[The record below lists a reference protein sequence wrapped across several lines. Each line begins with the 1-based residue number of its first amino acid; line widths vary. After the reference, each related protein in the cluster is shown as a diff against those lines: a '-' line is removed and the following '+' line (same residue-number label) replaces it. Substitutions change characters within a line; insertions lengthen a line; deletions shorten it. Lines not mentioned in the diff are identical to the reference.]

1 MEMLEFVLLL
11 LAAVLV
17 SAVLDQMTPR
27 VSLPL
32 VQIALGAVVILLV
45 GAPVDVAIDPELFL
59 VLFIAPLLFD
69 ESRHASKRGLWD
81 NKASIVSLAVGLV
94 LVTVLVVGFVLN
106 WIEPSIP
113 LAAAFALGAALGPT
127 DAVAVT
133 ALGKDIHLSGRQKS
147 LLSGEALINDAS
159 GVVSFQFAI
168 AAAVTGAFS
177 LASAAQSFAISF
189 FGGIAIGLVV
199 GALALLAMR
208 AIRSYGYE
216 SVTVHVVF
224 EVFTPFITFLC
235 AEHFGTSGILAV
247 VAAGLLITLLP
258 QKPTPVAARLKIASS
273 SVWETLV
280 FVINGV
286 VFVMLGMQL
295 PKAIMP
301 SWRSDEMSS
310 LLLCGLVVLVTALVV
325 GVRFIWVYVMERCDK
340 SAKRRTG
347 QQLVRDALVT
357 TLSGPKGAV
366 TLSIIMTIPYTLS
379 SGEPFQQRDTLI
391 FLASGVILCTLL
403 LANFVVPVLAPKEG
417 ADEDD
422 DDAPDVNAINIEILK
437 RVIRQLREQKTP
449 QNESST
455 QIVIRQYSERI
466 KRLRRQN
473 TSAPRLVELRA
484 GALSAQ
490 TRMVEARLQSGD
502 LTREEGEREL
512 ERLASARRLLLSAHT
527 RREALGEVWGRM
539 KVGVLHARRNV
550 DRAVRHVVED
560 EAQLERNRQLRI
572 ELEECALNYYLGRMD
587 DADLEI
593 ADGAGVLAAECRS
606 TLSFLRAANE
616 PAALARANVAGSVV
630 GVDAGGLQGALQSM
644 DTQKIQVI
652 KARVSDVEAEALRI
666 ELEEIQAM
674 RDDGRI
680 TRDMAR
686 ELREEVY
693 LLQMATGE

>member
-17 SAVLDQMTPR
+17 SAVLDQMMPR

-32 VQIALGAVVILLV
+32 VQIAIGAIVILLV
-45 GAPVDVAIDPELFL
+45 GTPVDVAIDPELFL

-81 NKASIVSLAVGLV
+81 NKGSIVSLAIGLV
-94 LVTVLVVGFVLN
+94 IVTVLVVGFVLN

-133 ALGKDIHLSGRQKS
+133 ALGKDIRLTGRQKS

-177 LASAAQSFAISF
+177 LVDAAQSFAISF
-189 FGGIAIGLVV
+189 FGGIAIGLIA
-199 GALALLAMR
+199 GFLALLAMK
-208 AIRSYGYE
+208 AIRGYGYE
-216 SVTVHVVF
+216 SITVHVVF
-224 EVFTPFITFLC
+224 EVFTPFIVFLA

-258 QKPTPVAARLKIASS
+258 QKPTPVAARLKIASN

-301 SWRSDEMSS
+301 SWRSDEVSS
-310 LLLCGLVVLVTALVV
+310 LLLCGLVLLVTALVV
-325 GVRFIWVYVMERCDK
+325 GVRFIWVLVMERCDS
-340 SAKRRTG
+340 SAKRHTG
-347 QQLVRDALVT
+347 KQLVRDALVT

-366 TLSIIMTIPYTLS
+366 TLSIIMTIPFTLS
-379 SGEPFQQRDTLI
+379 TGEAFPQRDTLI

-403 LANFVVPVLAPKEG
+403 LANFVVPVLAPKDDSP
-417 ADEDD
+417 DETEEQ
-422 DDAPDVNAINIEILK
+422 DVNAVIIDILK

-484 GALSAQ
+484 GALAAQ
-490 TRMVEARLQSGD
+490 TRMVEARMQSGD
-502 LTREEGEREL
+502 LTREEGSREL
-512 ERLASARRLLLSAHT
+512 ERLNSARRLLMRAHT
-527 RREALGEVWGRM
+527 RREKLGEVWSRV
-539 KVGVLHARRNV
+539 KVGVMHARRNL
-550 DRAVRHVVED
+550 DRMVRHVVDD
-560 EAQLERNRQLRI
+560 ELQLERSRQLRI

-587 DADLEI
+587 DADLEV

-616 PAALARANVAGSVV
+616 PAVLARANVAGSVI
-630 GVDAGGLQGALQSM
+630 GVDAGGMRGALQSM

-652 KARVSDVEAEALRI
+652 KARVTDVEAEALRL

-674 RDDGRI
+674 RDEGRL
-680 TRDMAR
+680 TRDAAR

>member
-17 SAVLDQMTPR
+17 SAVLDQMMPR

-32 VQIALGAVVILLV
+32 VQIAIGAIVILLV
-45 GAPVDVAIDPELFL
+45 GTPVDVAIDPELFL

-81 NKASIVSLAVGLV
+81 NKGSIVSLAIGLV
-94 LVTVLVVGFVLN
+94 IVTVLVVGFVLN

-133 ALGKDIHLSGRQKS
+133 ALGKDIRLTGRQKS

-177 LASAAQSFAISF
+177 LVDAAQSFAISF
-189 FGGIAIGLVV
+189 FGGIAIGLIA
-199 GALALLAMR
+199 GFLALLAMK
-208 AIRSYGYE
+208 AIRGYGYE
-216 SVTVHVVF
+216 SITVHVVF
-224 EVFTPFITFLC
+224 EVFTPFIVFLA

-258 QKPTPVAARLKIASS
+258 QKPTPVAARLKIASN

-301 SWRSDEMSS
+301 SWRSDEVSS
-310 LLLCGLVVLVTALVV
+310 LLLCGLVLLVTALVV
-325 GVRFIWVYVMERCDK
+325 GVRFIWVLVMERCDS
-340 SAKRRTG
+340 SAKRHTSK
-347 QQLVRDALVT
+347 QLVRDALVT

-366 TLSIIMTIPYTLS
+366 TLSIIMTIPFTLS
-379 SGEPFQQRDTLI
+379 TGEAFPQRDTLI

-403 LANFVVPVLAPKEG
+403 LANFVVPVLAPKEDSP
-417 ADEDD
+417 DETEEQ
-422 DDAPDVNAINIEILK
+422 DVNAVTIDILK

-484 GALSAQ
+484 GALAAQ
-490 TRMVEARLQSGD
+490 TRMVEARMQSGD
-502 LTREEGEREL
+502 LTRDEGSREL
-512 ERLASARRLLLSAHT
+512 ERLNSARRLLMRAHT
-527 RREALGEVWGRM
+527 RREKLGEVWSRV
-539 KVGVLHARRNV
+539 KVGVMHARRNL
-550 DRAVRHVVED
+550 DRMVRHVVDD
-560 EAQLERNRQLRI
+560 ELQLERSRQLRI

-587 DADLEI
+587 DADLEV
-593 ADGAGVLAAECRS
+593 ADGAGVLAAECCS

-616 PAALARANVAGSVV
+616 PAVLARANVAGSVI
-630 GVDAGGLQGALQSM
+630 GVDAGGMRGALQSM

-652 KARVSDVEAEALRI
+652 KARVTVVEAEALRL

-674 RDDGRI
+674 RDEGRL
-680 TRDMAR
+680 TRDAAR

>member
-17 SAVLDQMTPR
+17 SAVLDQMMPR

-32 VQIALGAVVILLV
+32 VQIAIGAIVILLV
-45 GAPVDVAIDPELFL
+45 GTPVDVAIDPELFL

-81 NKASIVSLAVGLV
+81 NKGSIVSLAIGLV
-94 LVTVLVVGFVLN
+94 IVTVLVVGFVLN

-133 ALGKDIHLSGRQKS
+133 ALGKDIRLTGRQKS

-177 LASAAQSFAISF
+177 LVDAAQSFAISF
-189 FGGIAIGLVV
+189 FGGIAIGLIA
-199 GALALLAMR
+199 GFLALLAMK
-208 AIRSYGYE
+208 AIRGYGYE
-216 SVTVHVVF
+216 SITVHVVF
-224 EVFTPFITFLC
+224 EVFTPFIVFLA

-258 QKPTPVAARLKIASS
+258 QKPTPVAARLKIASN

-301 SWRSDEMSS
+301 SWRSDEVSS
-310 LLLCGLVVLVTALVV
+310 LLLCGLVLLVTALVV
-325 GVRFIWVYVMERCDK
+325 GVRFIWVLVMERCDS
-340 SAKRRTG
+340 SAKRHTSK
-347 QQLVRDALVT
+347 QLVRDALVT

-366 TLSIIMTIPYTLS
+366 TLSIIMTIPFTLS
-379 SGEPFQQRDTLI
+379 TGEAFPQRDTLI

-403 LANFVVPVLAPKEG
+403 LANFVVPVLAPKEDSP
-417 ADEDD
+417 DETEEQ
-422 DDAPDVNAINIEILK
+422 DVNAVTIDILK

-466 KRLRRQN
+466 RRLRRQN

-484 GALSAQ
+484 GALAAQ
-490 TRMVEARLQSGD
+490 TRMVEARMQSGD
-502 LTREEGEREL
+502 LTREEGSREL
-512 ERLASARRLLLSAHT
+512 ERLNSARRLLMRAHT
-527 RREALGEVWGRM
+527 RREKLGEVWSRV
-539 KVGVLHARRNV
+539 KVGVMHARRNL
-550 DRAVRHVVED
+550 DRMVRHVVDD
-560 EAQLERNRQLRI
+560 ELQLERSRQLRI

-587 DADLEI
+587 DADLEV

-616 PAALARANVAGSVV
+616 PAVLARANVAGSVI
-630 GVDAGGLQGALQSM
+630 GVDAGGMRGALQSM

-652 KARVSDVEAEALRI
+652 KARVTDVEAEALRL

-674 RDDGRI
+674 RDEGRL
-680 TRDMAR
+680 TRDAAR